1 MNIDFANV
9 ILKLRVK
16 LNMSQQAMAKYLDVS
31 FASIS
36 RWERGKYE
44 PTKLVK
50 MRLIERAKENNISLE
65 EKK

>member
-1 MNIDFANV
+1 MNNNYADD

-16 LNMSQQAMAKYLDVS
+16 INLSQQAMAKYLGVS

-36 RWERGKYE
+36 RWERGQYE

-50 MRLIERAKENNISLE
+50 ERLKKLLE
-65 EKK
+65 ENSILV